1 MTRTSAELAR
11 SCRPAYDRHIPA
23 SPVETHLPA
32 AQARIVAL
40 SLAVSVVV
48 GAWLL
53 FEYGETT
60 NQRQAAS
67 PYERPHTSSPP
78 PAVAPRSS
86 GSPPLEVT
94 SPADVV
100 ARPPASLI
108 YQCKGPTGTAF
119 RDHPCANNETEVHAS
134 PAGPI
139 SKPGYSLAQSKAI
152 ADEMEASR
160 LRGEAQRRWRLSQ
173 LEKPVRESTRSEC
186 AAIDQA
192 IARVDS
198 QLRELHSASQGD
210 RWTAGRRALTD
221 RRFSI
226 GC

>member
-1 MTRTSAELAR
+1 M
-11 SCRPAYDRHIPA
+11 
-23 SPVETHLPA
+23 PA
-32 AQARIVAL
+32 AKARIVAL
-40 SLAVSVVV
+40 TLALSVVV

-60 NQRQAAS
+60 NQRQAAH
-67 PYERPHTSSPP
+67 PYQRSHTSSPP
-78 PAVAPRSS
+78 PAVARRSS
-86 GSPPLEVT
+86 GSPALEVT

-108 YQCKGPTGTAF
+108 YQCQGPNGTAF
-119 RDHPCANNETEVHAS
+119 RDHPCANNETEVHVS

-160 LRGEAQRRWRLSQ
+160 LRGEAQRRWHLSQ
-173 LEKPVRESTRSEC
+173 LEKPARKSTRSVC

-192 IARVDS
+192 INRVDS
-198 QLRELHSASQGD
+198 QLRELHSASEGD
-210 RWTAGRRALTD
+210 RWTAERRDLTD